1 MVGSKHKVL
10 VDNVKELQKKNM
22 TDQFEL
28 QKKGLENIEDEM
40 RIKSGEIALLG
51 KMKEEML
58 VLYCVIE
65 HVLW

>member
-1 MVGSKHKVL
+1 
-10 VDNVKELQKKNM
+10 M

-65 HVLW
+65 HVL